1 MPASVPHRGGLL
13 RQVSPAES
21 STWAAGVESVLA
33 SAEREFD
40 NTLYA

>member
-1 MPASVPHRGGLL
+1 MAASVPHRGGLL
-13 RQVSPAES
+13 RQISPAEIV
-21 STWAAGVESVLA
+21 TWTAGVESVLA